1 MVKPLTSA
9 ALTALVI
16 VCVIVV
22 LILLIFL
29 LSGSQDLLTEMLNST
44 AKGELFGVAFTAGG
58 PFGMWFIIFF
68 LFLLYTKSYTKRHA
82 PLGSIKL
89 LLNFQDINSQKTPP
103 SQTDHFHNVKCWY
116 SVFSNGQKVV
126 NDKKERVQID
136 RDAGPYIYVQA
147 PRIENPEFE
156 VRLEY
161 RDQRWFSDTYS
172 PKKGW
177 VYLR

>member
-9 ALTALVI
+9 ALTALGI

-29 LSGSQDLLTEMLNST
+29 LSGSQDLLSEMLNST

-58 PFGMWFIIFF
+58 PFGMWVIIFL
-68 LFLLYTKSYTKRHA
+68 LFLVYTKRHA

-89 LLNFQDINSQKTPP
+89 LLNFQDTNPQKTPP
-103 SQTDHFHNVKCWY
+103 SQPAHFHNVKCWY

-126 NDKKERVQID
+126 HDKKERVQID

-147 PRIENPEFE
+147 PRIENPEFQ
-156 VRLEY
+156 VKLEY
-161 RDQRWFSDTYS
+161 RDQKWFSDTYS